1 MKSSDSYTNLL
12 TTAIGSLEEIYGV
25 LSVKETDI
33 VSVVKGIDNIIM
45 NSDAEDIAVRNA
57 EAGKQ
62 IVMVSYVFFRL
73 GYFESVRL
81 FYGLFPAMDRVL
93 EILDLFR
100 DKRKFNKSVRQLN
113 QIIGVLAEVDSTSA
127 KGRWGLGY
135 RYLRIF
141 VILVM
146 YKSSCNASVIANFI
160 IQQVMLKAGE

>member
-62 IVMVSYVFFRL
+62 IVMVSYVF
-73 GYFESVRL
+73 
-81 FYGLFPAMDRVL
+81 
-93 EILDLFR
+93 
-100 DKRKFNKSVRQLN
+100 
-113 QIIGVLAEVDSTSA
+113 
-127 KGRWGLGY
+127 
-135 RYLRIF
+135 
-141 VILVM
+141 
-146 YKSSCNASVIANFI
+146 
-160 IQQVMLKAGE
+160 LKE

>member
-81 FYGLFPAMDRVL
+81 FYDLFPAMDRVL

-113 QIIGVLAEVDSTSA
+113 QIIGVLAEVDSTSS

>member
-81 FYGLFPAMDRVL
+81 FYDLFPAMDRVL

-127 KGRWGLGY
+127 KRRWGLGY

>member
-1 MKSSDSYTNLL
+1 MAASDSYTNLL
-12 TTAIGSLEEIYGV
+12 TTAIQTLEDIYGV
-25 LSVKETDI
+25 SSVKETNI
-33 VSVVKGIDNIIM
+33 VSIINGVDKIIL
-45 NSDAEDIAVRNA
+45 NSSVEEITARNV

-62 IVMVSYVFFRL
+62 IVLVSYVFFRL
-73 GYFESVRL
+73 GYFESARL
-81 FYGLFPAMDRVL
+81 SYDLFPAMDKVL

-113 QIIGVLAEVDSTSA
+113 QIIGIMAEVDNNSA

-141 VILVM
+141 IVLVM